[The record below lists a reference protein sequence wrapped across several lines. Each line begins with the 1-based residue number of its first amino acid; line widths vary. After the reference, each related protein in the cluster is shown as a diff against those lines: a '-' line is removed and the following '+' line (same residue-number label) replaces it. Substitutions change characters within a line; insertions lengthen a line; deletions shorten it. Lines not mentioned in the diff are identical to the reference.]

1 MKEEDYPSFFQA
13 ADDEAKS
20 AQRSYVGLTAATLTL
35 GVSAPVFAITGGL
48 TNATW
53 PWAVLTLVLG
63 LSIVLR
69 WVNRAQRSDQ
79 RWFKARALAES
90 VKSSSW
96 RYMMRASPF
105 DEGAHPEAPF
115 VARMRELFKTVPL
128 EGVTKVDVSA
138 TEITPRMKEVRAA
151 SFDKRRAIY
160 VDERLNNQIGWYQGR
175 AASAATGSRRMAV
188 LSTAAEGAA
197 VVAALLLALS
207 AQIANIVGVGT
218 SLAAAGTAW
227 AQLRRYDEI
236 APSFELAAQELRL
249 ARETLSAAASEDD
262 FLLQVVAAEDS
273 ISREHTMW
281 ATKRGAL

>member
-1 MKEEDYPSFFQA
+1 MTEKDYPSFFQA
-13 ADDEAKS
+13 ADNEAKS
-20 AQRSYVGLTAATLTL
+20 AQRSYVGLTAATLAL
-35 GVSAPVFAITGGL
+35 GVSAPVFAIIGGI

-90 VKSSSW
+90 VKSSTW

-105 DEGAHPEAPF
+105 DEGPPEAPF
-115 VARMRELFKTVPL
+115 VARIQELFKTVPL

-138 TEITPRMKEVRAA
+138 TEITPWMKEVRAA
-151 SFDKRRAIY
+151 AFDKRRAIY
-160 VDERLNNQIGWYQGR
+160 IDERLNNQIGWYQGR
-175 AASAATGSRRMAV
+175 AADATTGSRRMAI
-188 LSTAAEGAA
+188 LSSAAEGAA

-218 SLAAAGTAW
+218 SIAATGTAW

-236 APSFELAAQELRL
+236 APSFALAAQELRL
-249 ARETLSAAASEDD
+249 ARERISAAASEED